1 MTEGGRKDP
10 ERRAL
15 VKLLRFALRG
25 PVCVEAGPGQG
36 AARLCGPA
44 GALAV
49 PADCLALAERLGL
62 LTRDADDR
70 LVAAAEARAFLR
82 RALSQSAEDGF
93 QEQHRDTAAA
103 AITDDRG
110 KTITVRRNLSE
121 SPLSALARLKEK
133 SGAAYFSSEA
143 IEAGE
148 RLAADFNRAGLQ
160 PRITA
165 SWEPRL
171 SSRPRGQA
179 GSGGDLADSAAAAR
193 SRVHAAIKAM
203 GPELAGAALD
213 VCCFAKGL
221 ETVERERQWP
231 ARSAKLLLR
240 AALLA
245 LARHYWPPVAAVRP
259 RPRHWGAEDFRP
271 TLP

>member
-1 MTEGGRKDP
+1 MTEAGIRVA

-25 PVCVEAGPGQG
+25 PFNVGEAAGEG
-36 AARLCGPA
+36 AVRLVGPA
-44 GALAV
+44 GGLQVASA
-49 PADCLALAERLGL
+49 CLTRAETLGL
-62 LTRDADDR
+62 LVRTAGGM
-70 LVAAAEARAFLR
+70 AAADEARAFLR
-82 RALSQSAEDGF
+82 RALCAGAEDGF
-93 QEQHRDTAAA
+93 QQQHRDTVAAT
-103 AITDDRG
+103 ITDDGG
-110 KTITVRRNLSE
+110 KTIKVQRNLCE
-121 SPLSALARLKEK
+121 SPLAALLRLKEK

-148 RLAADFNRAGLQ
+148 RLCADFNRAGLQ

-171 SSRPRGQA
+171 STRARGQA
-179 GSGGDLADSAAAAR
+179 GNSGDIADSAAAAR
-193 SRVHAAIKAM
+193 NRVNAAVEAI
-203 GPELAGAALD
+203 GPELGGAALD

-231 ARSAKLLLR
+231 ARSAKLMLR

-245 LARHYWPPVAAVRP
+245 LARHYWPPVALARP
-259 RPRHWGAEDFRP
+259 RPRHWGDHNYRP